1 MRPRF
6 GRGGRRGCRAPPCGL
21 VGSSRPLWGG
31 GGGGTIWRNLELS
44 GPNLGPAGPAQPKL
58 GGADPYP
65 RPPPTTHPPKW
76 PCRCLARSTTK
87 ATKGE
92 GSAVRR
98 PLGRLPEVLDFGIF
112 TPSNFAHGA
121 QWSQKGPQIGPKIGF
136 GAQKKTDTPIDV
148 LNQLDIFLVNFIFH
162 LDTTKI
168 GLQKG
173 L

>member
-1 MRPRF
+1 MHATR
-6 GRGGRRGCRAPPCGL
+6 
-21 VGSSRPLWGG
+21 
-31 GGGGTIWRNLELS
+31 RNLEFL
-44 GPNLGPAGPAQPKL
+44 GPNLGPTEQTPSPGPRRPST
-58 GGADPYP
+58 DPFTISVP
-65 RPPPTTHPPKW
+65 
-76 PCRCLARSTTK
+76 RSTTK
-87 ATKGE
+87 TTKGQ
-92 GSAVRR
+92 GIAIRR

-112 TPSNFAHGA
+112 TPPNFAPGA